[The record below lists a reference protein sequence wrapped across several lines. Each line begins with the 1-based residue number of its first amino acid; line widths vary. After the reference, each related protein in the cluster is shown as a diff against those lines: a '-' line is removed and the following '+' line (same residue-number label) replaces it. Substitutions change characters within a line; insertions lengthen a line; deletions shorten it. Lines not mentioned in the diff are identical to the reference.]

1 MMSLKFAAILFG
13 CTLVGA
19 AGAAYHRAAAPD
31 ATAPSNALPQPL
43 FLQAAME
50 TPPAASWPPSGSVAF
65 YEEMFA
71 LLTTTATARL
81 TARAPTPEPPVARG
95 PAANGPVARGLVA
108 NDPRA
113 NDPRANDPRAGT
125 GEPAPQRAGVT
136 PPRGS
141 NTNTTEVVIRDR
153 FGRPIRVE
161 RVDRRR
167 FAGPRGYP
175 PPYQRYS
182 PYGPYGPPPYG
193 PYMR

>member
-1 MMSLKFAAILFG
+1 MFFHNAEVPVMTLKFAAILFG

-19 AGAAYHRAAAPD
+19 AGAAYHRVTTSDAAASP
-31 ATAPSNALPQPL
+31 AALPQPL

-50 TPPAASWPPSGSVAF
+50 TPPAAPWPPSGSVAF
-65 YEEMFA
+65 YSDMVA
-71 LLTTTATARL
+71 LQTATATTTPRVI
-81 TARAPTPEPPVARG
+81 ARAPTPDT
-95 PAANGPVARGLVA
+95 PAVR
-108 NDPRA
+108 DPRRTDA
-113 NDPRANDPRAGT
+113 N
-125 GEPAPQRAGVT
+125 EPVPQRAGVT

-141 NTNTTEVVIRDR
+141 NADTVVIRDR
-153 FGRPIRVE
+153 FGRPVRVE

-175 PPYQRYS
+175 PPYRLYG

>member
-1 MMSLKFAAILFG
+1 MMSLKFAAVLFS

-19 AGAAYHRAAAPD
+19 AGAAYHRAAAPN
-31 ATAPSNALPQPL
+31 ATASSDALPQPL

-50 TPPAASWPPSGSVAF
+50 TPPAATWPPSGSVAF

-81 TARAPTPEPPVARG
+81 AARAPTPEPPAARSL
-95 PAANGPVARGLVA
+95 AAS
-108 NDPRA
+108 DPRA
-113 NDPRANDPRAGT
+113 ST
-125 GEPAPQRAGVT
+125 EEPTPQRAGGT
-136 PPRGS
+136 PPRGT
-141 NTNTTEVVIRDR
+141 NTNTVEVVIRDR
-153 FGRPIRVE
+153 FGRPVRVE

-175 PPYQRYS
+175 PPYRRYS
-182 PYGPYGPPPYG
+182 PYGPYGQPYG